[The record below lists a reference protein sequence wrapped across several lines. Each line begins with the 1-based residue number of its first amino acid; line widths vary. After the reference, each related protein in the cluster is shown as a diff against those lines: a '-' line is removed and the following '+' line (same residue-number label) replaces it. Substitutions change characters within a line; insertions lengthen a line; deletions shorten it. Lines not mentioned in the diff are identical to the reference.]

1 MAYIRKNKTALSAAI
16 LERSQKSIDY
26 ATSVIFQSTL
36 APYVSAIYLYG
47 SCARNMQRYSSD
59 VDIFLEL
66 EKECDAELFH
76 NEIINLI
83 ASVSPPDAMLPEVDL
98 RVEIGETWKSDGSVF
113 HKQILKEGRLLWGGQ
128 KIQQVT

>member
-36 APYVSAIYLYG
+36 APYISAIYLYG

-66 EKECDAELFH
+66 DKKCNPDIFRED
-76 NEIINLI
+76 IINLI
-83 ASVSPPDAMLPEVDL
+83 ASVSPPDTMLPEVDL
-98 RVEIGETWKSDGSVF
+98 RVEIGEAWKSDGTVF

>member
-1 MAYIRKNKTALSAAI
+1 MAYIRKNKTTLSAAI

-26 ATSVIFQSTL
+26 ATSVIFQSVL

-66 EKECDAELFH
+66 DKGCDAELFH
-76 NEIINLI
+76 SEIINLI

-98 RVEIGETWKSDGSVF
+98 RVEVGEAWKSDGSVF

>member
-1 MAYIRKNKTALSAAI
+1 MAYIRKNKTALSTAI

-66 EKECDAELFH
+66 DKGCDAELFH

-98 RVEIGETWKSDGSVF
+98 RVEVGEAWKSDGSVF